1 MHPCF
6 CRHRALAFGGGAA
19 SKTGSNIR
27 DAKPEDKDPLVNYI
41 NNSDH
46 VDEEMITKMDIKN
59 MKGNKNIKKIHIPE
73 EEEETD
79 ADDIDAFSQ
88 YSVMVYT

>member
-6 CRHRALAFGGGAA
+6 CRHRALAFGGG
-19 SKTGSNIR
+19 SGTKNGSGIR
-27 DAKPEDKDPLVNYI
+27 NAKPEDKNPIVNYI

-46 VDEEMITKMDIKN
+46 VDEEKITQLQVEKMK
-59 MKGNKNIKKIHIPE
+59 KGVKRIQVPE
-73 EEEETD
+73 EEEYD

-88 YSVMVYT
+88 YTVMVYA

>member
-6 CRHRALAFGGGAA
+6 CRHRALAFGGG
-19 SKTGSNIR
+19 SGTKNGSNIR
-27 DAKPEDKDPLVNYI
+27 DAKPDDSNPIANYV

-46 VDEEMITKMDIKN
+46 ADAEKITEMAVEKM
-59 MKGNKNIKKIHIPE
+59 KKIKVPE
-73 EEEETD
+73 EEEYD

-88 YSVMVYT
+88 YGVMIYT